1 MLANGIIR
9 ESMSSM
15 ASPLVYVLKG
25 KNGCDGVRL
34 AIDYRYVNQFTV
46 SDAFPIPEVEDVIQ
60 KIGGKHFITS
70 FDCRQGYHQTAVR
83 EQDKWLTAFICLG
96 QLFEFNRTPFG
107 MKNAAQTFVR
117 GPQGLLK
124 PLKEFADSYI
134 DDSAV
139 RSNIWRDHLIHIEE
153 FLKTMRSE
161 GLTLNLKSVASPNT
175 P

>member
-1 MLANGIIR
+1 MVANGIIR
-9 ESMSSM
+9 DSMSPM
-15 ASPLVYVLKG
+15 ASPLVCVLKG

-34 AIDYRYVNQFTV
+34 VIDYRYVNQFTV
-46 SDAFPIPEVEDVIQ
+46 NDAFRIPEMEDVIQ
-60 KIGGKHFITS
+60 KIGGKHYVTS

-83 EQDKWLTAFICLG
+83 EQDKWLTSFICLG

-117 GPQGLLK
+117 ALQPLLK

-139 RSNIWRDHLIHIEE
+139 HSNIWRDHLIHKPPS
-153 FLKTMRSE
+153 LK
-161 GLTLNLKSVASPNT
+161 
-175 P
+175 